1 MSDETTTDML
11 AEIDRDMVEIETLV
25 ADLAR
30 QALQADYPQQIDT
43 TTEML
48 AEIEGQ
54 AAEYTPPEGWR
65 VLAVGEKLQAG
76 DMWVWP
82 NSDEQRP
89 TIHVGAFVGSN
100 QRYIRRIEP
109 QSNPQP
115 VQVREGRWRTRGG
128 LVRDVTAMPT
138 NHEDFAAAYPWWDG
152 VSTWKNNGRWLA
164 DGSTYDLVEYLGPI
178 KEQPQPVPQP
188 QPQHNGLVR
197 DVTHQLQESGL
208 LDLAKAEEQIEEL
221 RREVGYVQRLLGES
235 RQRVTQLE
243 ELVGSLRT
251 INDAQEKTVRAAG
264 RENVDLQHRL
274 DVVSAEWAEQAAT
287 CNKLRQH
294 VEAAEADLVQQRLE
308 RNRYQNQVLRL
319 TAELDSMT
327 TECRNLR
334 IELDALQQAPQ
345 AETAAAVP
353 TSKDDRFEEGWDAGT
368 ARAVETIAE
377 WTEPFRRCGSERL
390 AWMVMQNL
398 PHIMRTLTGLT
409 PED

>member
-1 MSDETTTDML
+1 MADE
-11 AEIDRDMVEIETLV
+11 
-25 ADLAR
+25 
-30 QALQADYPQQIDT
+30 T

-54 AAEYTPPEGWR
+54 ATEYTPPEGWR

-89 TIHVGAFVGSN
+89 TILVGAFVGSN

-109 QSNPQP
+109 EPQP
-115 VQVREGRWRTRGG
+115 EPKPEKIITPDDVAAQQLVRG
-128 LVRDVTAMPT
+128 LVLQV
-138 NHEDFAAAYPWWDG
+138 AAAIAEQEATEQQQPKKTITPDDVAGAALAGVWDQG
-152 VSTWKNNGRWLA
+152 
-164 DGSTYDLVEYLGPI
+164 
-178 KEQPQPVPQP
+178 Q
-188 QPQHNGLVR
+188 
-197 DVTHQLQESGL
+197 
-208 LDLAKAEEQIEEL
+208 AE
-221 RREVGYVQRLLGES
+221 
-235 RQRVTQLE
+235 
-243 ELVGSLRT
+243 RT
-251 INDAQEKTVRAAG
+251 IE
-264 RENVDLQHRL
+264 DLQHRL
-274 DVVSAEWAEQAAT
+274 DVVSKEWAEQAAT
-287 CNKLRQH
+287 CNKLRAH

-345 AETAAAVP
+345 AETVAAVP

-377 WTEPFRRCGSERL
+377 WLEPIKAAIDAADNQDEL
-390 AWMVMQNL
+390 ARAGFFAIDTIRHM
-398 PHIMRTLTGLT
+398 PAIMRTLTGLT